1 MKKLSKLRAEDFPG
15 VTSEKFSEWQQEQIN
30 AERNSS
36 IALVVYAVL
45 ILFSIF
51 VLKVTGFIP
60 VILMIGGIPVLGIL
74 INEKANRLERESG
87 ITKDMIKK
95 ARRN

>member
-1 MKKLSKLRAEDFPG
+1 MKKLSELRAEDFPG
-15 VTSEKFSEWQQEQIN
+15 VTSEKFSEWQQAQIN

-36 IALVVYAVL
+36 IALVVYAMLGL
-45 ILFSIF
+45 ISIF
-51 VLKVTGFIP
+51 VLKVTGFVP
-60 VILMIGGIPVLGIL
+60 AILMIAGIAVLGIL
-74 INEKANRLERESG
+74 INGKANRLAKESG